1 METEN
6 TNETETREVK
16 RPVIRL
22 LGKASGRG
30 GFNRRRM
37 CRFCGDE
44 PEVLD
49 YKNPQMLRNYI
60 TERGKLLPRRISG
73 SCAKHQRALALA
85 VRRARMI
92 ALVPFCV
99 TGK

>member
-1 METEN
+1 MSDTTHETDQ
-6 TNETETREVK
+6 RDVK

-30 GFNRRRM
+30 GFSRRRT
-37 CRFCGDE
+37 CRFCGDDAD
-44 PEVLD
+44 VLD
-49 YKNPQMLRNYI
+49 YKNPQTLRNYI
-60 TERGKLLPRRISG
+60 TERGKLLPRRITG

>member
-1 METEN
+1 MD
-6 TNETETREVK
+6 TETTTEETPQVK

-30 GFNRRRM
+30 GFSRRRM
-37 CRFCGDE
+37 CRFCAEDG
-44 PEVLD
+44 EVID
-49 YKNPQMLRNYI
+49 YKNPQTLRNYI
-60 TERGKLLPRRISG
+60 TERGKLLPRRITG
-73 SCAKHQRALALA
+73 SCAKHQRALSLA